1 MHDSRLHRIVEEIA
15 SRDPA
20 RLAVE
25 CGRVISSY
33 GELNALANGY
43 ARALV
48 DGGARPGAIVAVGMA
63 RSAELIGAVLGVLKA
78 GCVFL
83 PLDITWP
90 ALRLAQIVEDAAPA
104 ARIDGTAQVTPAR
117 QAPPIGAGTEL
128 AYCIYTSG
136 STGRPKGA
144 LLTHAGLDVV
154 MQAQRDCLG
163 AGPGDRVAQFA
174 SPGFDAFV
182 FETAM
187 ALGNGATLVVVPDKA
202 RSDPQALLSFVDSA
216 RVSVAV
222 LPPLVVAGLGRLP
235 AAAPALRLVASAGD
249 LLPAVAVR
257 SWPHPARLFN
267 LYGPTEATIWSTVH
281 ACDPADPAPTVPIGQ
296 PIPGVGVHLLGEDGT
311 EAAEGEICISGPV
324 VGHGYLNHPELTA
337 RSFRAGG
344 VYRTGDLGR
353 RRLDGALEFLGRRDQ
368 QVKLRGY
375 RVELGEIEAVLGTRA
390 EVGDAVVLARGEG
403 ADRVLVAFVAARA
416 APPGL
421 AQDLRAYLAARL
433 PDHLVPARLHVLA
446 GFPVTSSGKT
456 DRVALGALDVTGA
469 RTGDPETPQQA
480 AVARIWCE
488 TLGLAGCDVQATF
501 HECGGHSLTATQLA
515 NRVNRELGAR
525 ITAVDVLNGATIAA
539 IAARVPLRPQTV
551 AVTAARSRAAAFPAS
566 VAQMQIAYASDIAG
580 DPHAYVARARLTL
593 HGPLDVAALTGA
605 LRDIVGRHEIF
616 RTRFELRDGELTQV
630 VANAAEAAV
639 ECVAA
644 GPGVQES
651 LLEAMAADV
660 LDAASLPLVRWAL
673 LRLAPD
679 HHILLHVEHHYV
691 HDGWSFRVF
700 LAELAALY
708 SAAVNGRP
716 AGLGEPFQ
724 FADYTRWQSGWLRSP
739 QAAELA
745 RVWRQRL
752 TGVPLRLRLPA
763 LQTSASAPGEGGLRR
778 LALDPGLLR
787 DIGGYAGRHGLT
799 VFQAMFGSFALVLSR
814 LSARD
819 DLIVG
824 TSAANRSR
832 VEWEQVIGLIV
843 NVVPVRI
850 TARAQD
856 GVAGYLA
863 AARRGLLDALRD
875 SELPFSRIVAATP
888 PGQDVSRYP
897 VAQVL
902 FNAHSSLTNEVEF
915 AGLRVEVE
923 EALANGMAKFPLN
936 VTLIPDAAWA
946 RGEML
951 IEYDLGHYDP
961 GRVESFALAY
971 LDVLAAVAHDAGLT
985 TIDALI
991 DARLPGS
998 MAAQT
1003 PMGSTGTSQPRPDSE
1018 GAVR

>member
-20 RLAVE
+20 RPAVE
-25 CGRVISSY
+25 HGRVISSY

-202 RSDPQALLSFVDSA
+202 RSDPQTLLSFVDSA

-324 VGHGYLNHPELTA
+324 VGHGYLNRPELTA

-375 RVELGEIEAVLGTRA
+375 RVELGEIEAVLGA
-390 EVGDAVVLARGEG
+390 HEEVGDAVVVARGEG
-403 ADRVLVAFVAARA
+403 ADRVLVAFVAARG
-416 APPGL
+416 APQVLGP
-421 AQDLRAYLAARL
+421 QLRAYLAEWL
-433 PDHLVPARLHVLA
+433 PEHLVPARLHVLT
-446 GFPVTSSGKT
+446 GFPVTSSGKA
-456 DRVALGALDVTGA
+456 DRAALAALDVTGTETDSPA
-469 RTGDPETPQQA
+469 TPQQA

-488 TLGLAGCDVQATF
+488 TLGMPGCGVHTTF

-515 NRVNRELGAR
+515 NRVNLELGAR
-525 ITAVDVLNGATIAA
+525 ISGVDVLSGATIAT

-551 AVTAARSRAAAFPAS
+551 AVRAAPSRATSFPAS
-566 VAQMQIAYASDIAG
+566 IAQMQIAYASDIAG

-605 LRDIVGRHEIF
+605 LRGIVGRHEIF

-630 VANAAEAAV
+630 VADAAEAAV
-639 ECVAA
+639 ECVTA

-763 LQTSASAPGEGGLRR
+763 LQASSFAPGEGGLRR

-902 FNAHSSLTNEVEF
+902 FNAHSSLTNDVEF

-936 VTLIPDAAWA
+936 VTLIPDAEWA
-946 RGEML
+946 HGEML
-951 IEYDLGHYDP
+951 IEYDLGEYDP
-961 GRVESFALAY
+961 GRVESLALAY

-1003 PMGSTGTSQPRPDSE
+1003 PMGSTGISQPQPDSE

>member
-1 MHDSRLHRIVEEIA
+1 V
-15 SRDPA
+15 
-20 RLAVE
+20 
-25 CGRVISSY
+25 
-33 GELNALANGY
+33 
-43 ARALV
+43 
-48 DGGARPGAIVAVGMA
+48 
-63 RSAELIGAVLGVLKA
+63 
-78 GCVFL
+78 
-83 PLDITWP
+83 P
-90 ALRLAQIVEDAAPA
+90 ALRLAQIVDDAAPA
-104 ARIDGTAQVTPAR
+104 ARLDGTAPVTPAR
-117 QAPPIGAGTEL
+117 QPPRIDAGADTEV

-154 MQAQRDCLG
+154 MRAQRDCLG

-174 SPGFDAFV
+174 SPAFDAFV
-182 FETAM
+182 FETVM

-202 RSDPQALLSFVDSA
+202 RGDPQALLSFADGA

-249 LLPAVAVR
+249 VLPASAVR

-281 ACDPADPAPTVPIGQ
+281 ACDPADPAPTVPIGRA
-296 PIPGVGVHLLGEDGT
+296 IPGVGVHLLGEDGT
-311 EAAEGEICISGPV
+311 EAPEGEICIRGPV
-324 VGHGYLNHPELTA
+324 VGRGYLHRPELTA
-337 RSFRAGG
+337 QSFGSDG
-344 VYRTGDLGR
+344 TYRTGDLGR
-353 RRLDGALEFLGRRDQ
+353 RRADGALEFLGRRDQ

-375 RVELGEIEAVLGTRA
+375 RVELGEIEAVLGAHSR
-390 EVGDAVVLARGEG
+390 VGDAVVLTRGTG

-421 AQDLRAYLAARL
+421 AKDLRAYLAERL
-433 PDHLVPARLHVLA
+433 PEHLVPARLHVLA
-446 GFPVTSSGKT
+446 GFPVTSSGKA
-456 DRVALGALDVTGA
+456 DRAALAALDVTG
-469 RTGDPETPQQA
+469 TGTEPQTPQQA

-488 TLGLAGCDVQATF
+488 TLGLPGCDVHATF
-501 HECGGHSLTATQLA
+501 PECGGHSLTATQLA
-515 NRVNRELGAR
+515 NRVNRETGAR
-525 ITAVDVLNGATIAA
+525 ITAVDLLNGATIAT

-566 VAQMQIAYASDIAG
+566 VAQMQIAYASDVAG

-605 LRDIVGRHEIF
+605 LREIVARHEIF

-630 VANAAEAAV
+630 VADATDAAV

-651 LLEAMAADV
+651 MLEAMAADV
-660 LDAASLPLVRWAL
+660 LDAARLPLVRWAL
-673 LRLAPD
+673 LRYAPGR
-679 HHILLHVEHHYV
+679 HVLLHVEHHYV

-708 SAAVNGRP
+708 SAAVGGRP
-716 AGLGEPFQ
+716 AGLAAPVQ
-724 FADYTRWQSGWLRSP
+724 FGDYTRWQRAWLRSP

-752 TGVPLRLRLPA
+752 SGVPLRLRLPA
-763 LQTSASAPGEGGLRR
+763 LEATAPAPGQGGLRR
-778 LALDPGLLR
+778 LTLDPVLLR
-787 DIGGYAGRHGLT
+787 DIGGYAARHGFT
-799 VFQAMFGSFALVLSR
+799 VFQAMFSSFALVLSR

-832 VEWEQVIGLIV
+832 TEWEQVIGLIV
-843 NVVPVRI
+843 NVVPVRV
-850 TARAQD
+850 TASAQG
-856 GVAGYLA
+856 GVAGFLA
-863 AARRGLLDALRD
+863 AARRGLLEALRD

-888 PGQDVSRYP
+888 PGQDVTRYP

-902 FNAHSSLTNEVEF
+902 FNAHSALTNDVEF

-946 RGEML
+946 HGEML
-951 IEYDLGHYDP
+951 IEYDLGEYDP
-961 GRVESFALAY
+961 GRVGSFALAY
-971 LDVLAAVAHDAGLT
+971 LDVLAAVARDADIAA
-985 TIDALI
+985 IDALI
-991 DARLPGS
+991 EARLPGY
-998 MAAQT
+998 
-1003 PMGSTGTSQPRPDSE
+1003 E
-1018 GAVR
+1018 GAAR

>member
-1 MHDSRLHRIVEEIA
+1 MPDSGVHQIVEDLA
-15 SRDPA
+15 RRDPV
-20 RLAVE
+20 RPAVE
-25 CGRVISSY
+25 CGRVTTSY
-33 GELNALANGY
+33 GELDELANGY

-48 DGGARPGAIVAVGMA
+48 DSGARPGAIVAVGMA

-90 ALRLAQIVEDAAPA
+90 ALRLAQIVQDAAPA
-104 ARIDGTAQVTPAR
+104 ARLDGTAHVMPAP
-117 QAPPIGAGTEL
+117 QPPRVDVDTEL

-174 SPGFDAFV
+174 SPAFDAFV
-182 FETAM
+182 FETVM
-187 ALGNGATLVVVPDKA
+187 ALGNGATLVVVPDQA
-202 RSDPQALLSFVDSA
+202 RSDPQALLSVVDTA

-249 LLPAVAVR
+249 VLPASAVR

-281 ACDPADPAPTVPIGQ
+281 ACDPADPAPTVPIGRA
-296 PIPGVGVHLLGEDGT
+296 IPGVGVHLLGEDGT
-311 EAAEGEICISGPV
+311 EAPEGEIAISGPV
-324 VGHGYLNHPELTA
+324 VGRGYLNRPELTA
-337 RSFRAGG
+337 RSFGADGM
-344 VYRTGDLGR
+344 YRTGDLGR
-353 RRLDGALEFLGRRDQ
+353 RRADGALEFLGRRDQ

-375 RVELGEIEAVLGTRA
+375 RVELGEIEAVLGA
-390 EVGDAVVLARGEG
+390 HEQVGDAVVLTRGEG
-403 ADRVLVAFVAARA
+403 AARVLVAFVAARA

-421 AQDLRAYLAARL
+421 AQDLRAYLAERL
-433 PDHLVPARLHVLA
+433 PGHLAPARLHVLA
-446 GFPVTSSGKT
+446 GFPVTSSGKA
-456 DRVALGALDVTGA
+456 DRAALAALDVADAGTGSP
-469 RTGDPETPQQA
+469 TTPQQA

-488 TLGLAGCDVQATF
+488 TLGLAGCDVHATF
-501 HECGGHSLTATQLA
+501 HECGGHSLSATRLA
-515 NRVNRELGAR
+515 NRVNHETGAR
-525 ITAVDVLNGATIAA
+525 ITAIDVLNGATIAT
-539 IAARVPLRPQTV
+539 IAAKVPLRPQTV
-551 AVTAARSRAAAFPAS
+551 AMTAAQSRTATFPAS
-566 VAQMQIAYASDIAG
+566 VAQMQIAYASDVAG

-630 VANAAEAAV
+630 VEDAAAAAV
-639 ECVAA
+639 DCVAA
-644 GPGVQES
+644 GPGVPES
-651 LLEAMAADV
+651 LLEAMAAEV
-660 LDAASLPLVRWAL
+660 LDAARLPLVRWAL
-673 LRLAPD
+673 LRHAPD
-679 HHILLHVEHHYV
+679 RHVLLHVEHHYV

-708 SAAVNGRP
+708 SAAVSGRP

-724 FADYTRWQSGWLRSP
+724 FGDYTRWQRAWLRSP

-745 RVWRQRL
+745 RAWQHRL
-752 TGVPLRLRLPA
+752 SGVPLRLRLPA
-763 LQTSASAPGEGGLRR
+763 LETSAPVPGEGGLRR
-778 LALDPGLLR
+778 LALNPRLLR
-787 DIGGYAGRHGLT
+787 DIGGYAARHGFT
-799 VFQAMFGSFALVLSR
+799 VFQTMFGSFALVLSR

-843 NVVPVRI
+843 NVVPVRV
-850 TARAQD
+850 TARAQG
-856 GVAGYLA
+856 GVVGFLA
-863 AARRGLLDALRD
+863 AARRGLIDALRD

-888 PGQDVSRYP
+888 SGQDVNRYP

-902 FNAHSSLTNEVEF
+902 FNAHSSLTSEVEF

-946 RGEML
+946 HGEML
-951 IEYDLGHYDP
+951 VEYDLGHYDP

-971 LDVLAAVAHDAGLT
+971 LDVLAAVARDAAIT

-991 DARLPGS
+991 EARLPGS
-998 MAAQT
+998 TQT
-1003 PMGSTGTSQPRPDSE
+1003 SE
-1018 GAVR
+1018 GAAR